1 MFRVFLSAAIL
12 LLACVSATSAR
23 DQVEGILALDGS
35 IAPNGRA
42 VELRWLD
49 AKPPRVG
56 SVTVRRRI
64 LGQVGA
70 QHWQPVGQTQG
81 PVLRFVDDSTRPG
94 IAYEYQV
101 IRAARDIVDVGYWAT
116 GVDLPAVEARGT
128 AHVVVDETVLPDI
141 AVRLARFERDL
152 AGDGWQVAR
161 QVAPRGEERASRR
174 TLEMALGIRNGLR
187 ERYLADPFGTHV
199 AILVGHVPVVHSGM
213 AAPDGHEPVALP
225 SDLFY
230 ADMDGTWGATPE
242 GLLADNRVPGDFIE
256 MQVGR
261 IDFHPVS
268 GGDPAHERHLLNA
281 YFDKNH
287 HWRMGLIGDLRNAYG
302 DSGHL
307 LSERYGLR
315 NIVGPEAVVTGGHHD
330 AGETRPWLWG
340 VDFGVPA
347 GRRYA
352 TEFANKAVFTLNFGS
367 GKQRFD
373 RSFNAMTA
381 LLAQPWYPLAV
392 GWGARPS
399 WWLHHMALGGTI
411 GEVHLRT
418 VNNGRAESP
427 YRETMD
433 YFPTGKYLWRNPVW
447 VNLLGDPTARAFPL
461 QPASDLVARRTT
473 GGMELSWQ
481 ASPDPDTT
489 SYRLYRASA
498 QDPAFQPLEG
508 AAEVKGLSFL
518 DPAPPEGAR
527 YMVRAHGLKD
537 VYAGSF
543 HTLSQGAFSQPES
556 RPALGEDLDLR
567 TAAGAPVA
575 LPATFNGTPEGRI
588 YALVEGPS
596 TGSLAHDGA
605 GWRYLPPLDFTGTV
619 TLRFTVS
626 DAWRTERHTLRI
638 TVGG

>member
-1 MFRVFLSAAIL
+1 
-12 LLACVSATSAR
+12 
-23 DQVEGILALDGS
+23 
-35 IAPNGRA
+35 
-42 VELRWLD
+42 
-49 AKPPRVG
+49 
-56 SVTVRRRI
+56 
-64 LGQVGA
+64 
-70 QHWQPVGQTQG
+70 
-81 PVLRFVDDSTRPG
+81 
-94 IAYEYQV
+94 
-101 IRAARDIVDVGYWAT
+101 
-116 GVDLPAVEARGT
+116 
-128 AHVVVDETVLPDI
+128 
-141 AVRLARFERDL
+141 
-152 AGDGWQVAR
+152 
-161 QVAPRGEERASRR
+161 
-174 TLEMALGIRNGLR
+174 
-187 ERYLADPFGTHV
+187 
-199 AILVGHVPVVHSGM
+199 
-213 AAPDGHEPVALP
+213 
-225 SDLFY
+225 
-230 ADMDGTWGATPE
+230 
-242 GLLADNRVPGDFIE
+242 
-256 MQVGR
+256 
-261 IDFHPVS
+261 
-268 GGDPAHERHLLNA
+268 
-281 YFDKNH
+281 
-287 HWRMGLIGDLRNAYG
+287 
-302 DSGHL
+302 
-307 LSERYGLR
+307 
-315 NIVGPEAVVTGGHHD
+315 VVTGGHHD

-352 TEFANKAVFTLNFGS
+352 AEFANKAVFALNFGS

-461 QPASDLVARRTT
+461 QPASDVVARRTT

-489 SYRLYRASA
+489 SYRLYRATA

-508 AAEVKGLSFL
+508 AAEVRGLSFL

-543 HTLSQGAFSQPES
+543 HTLSQGAVSQPES
-556 RPALGEDLDLR
+556 NPALGEDLDLR

-575 LPATFNGTPEGRI
+575 LPAAFNGTPEGRI

-605 GWRYLPPLDFTGTV
+605 GWRYLPPPGFTGTV

-626 DAWRTERHTLRI
+626 DVWRTELHTLRI